1 MTIRNPKANYTA
13 KRGFS
18 LSMYTDE
25 ELMAIHLASVEVLW
39 FEGMHV
45 GSKEAMDLFEDGGAT
60 VNRSE
65 GTVRIPQYMIEE
77 AIRSAPSTMIL
88 AGRNR
93 KRDVVLDRSRVNFTT
108 FGAGVNWLDLETGNI
123 RDTLKA
129 DLATTALLADYLPG
143 VDVYSHS
150 VTARDMPKESV
161 DLHEAEA
168 FLSNTTKHCMH
179 IDLTCRE
186 SVFKYIEMGAAIV
199 GGKDELRK
207 HPVISALTCPQSPL
221 TLHEECCDIIIN
233 LSRAGVPVN
242 VLSMAMSGATT
253 PVTIAGTLVVHNCEV
268 LSGIVLSQLASKGAP
283 VMYGSSTTSFDL
295 KTATAP
301 VGSPEMGLL
310 NAGVAALAQYYNLPS
325 YVGGTQADSKCID
338 AQTGHEKT
346 VTSMMAALA
355 GANVIY
361 GLGMLELGMTFSPAQ
376 LVIDDEIAN
385 MVKRIVRG
393 VDVSDETLAVDLIKK
408 VGGGQGKHYLMEKH
422 TLDNMRIEQAQPRL
436 FDRKMRMNWEE
447 DGSQDVA
454 VRATNKAKEIIAEYK
469 PEPLDAD
476 VKAAL
481 RKIVESAEK

>member
-1 MTIRNPKANYTA
+1 MTIRNPKANYVA
-13 KRGFS
+13 KQGFS
-18 LSMYTDE
+18 VSMYTDE

-60 VNRSE
+60 VDRSA

-77 AIRSAPSTMIL
+77 AIKSAPSTIVL

-93 KRDVVLDRSRVNFTT
+93 GRDVVLDRSRVNFTT

-143 VDVYSHS
+143 VDVYSHA
-150 VTARDMPKESV
+150 VTARDMPKSSV

-179 IDLTCRE
+179 IDLTCKA
-186 SVFKYIEMGAAIV
+186 SVLKYIEMGAAIV

-221 TLHEECCDIIIN
+221 NLHEECCDIIIN
-233 LSRAGVPVN
+233 LARAGVPVN

-268 LSGIVLSQLASKGAP
+268 LSGIVLAQLASKGAP

-295 KTATAP
+295 KSATAP
-301 VGSPEMGLL
+301 VGSPEMGIL

-325 YVGGTQADSKCID
+325 YVGGT
-338 AQTGHEKT
+338 
-346 VTSMMAALA
+346 
-355 GANVIY
+355 
-361 GLGMLELGMTFSPAQ
+361 
-376 LVIDDEIAN
+376 
-385 MVKRIVRG
+385 
-393 VDVSDETLAVDLIKK
+393 
-408 VGGGQGKHYLMEKH
+408 
-422 TLDNMRIEQAQPRL
+422 
-436 FDRKMRMNWEE
+436 
-447 DGSQDVA
+447 
-454 VRATNKAKEIIAEYK
+454 
-469 PEPLDAD
+469 
-476 VKAAL
+476 
-481 RKIVESAEK
+481 